1 MGWRQTAKKRRLD
14 RTQRSLGRQR
24 ELGQKKN
31 QNRPANGRGLLE
43 DRISVGGALFLLPLS
58 LSGLAPAL
66 HLLKGSNLNF
76 YRVFQLGEGS
86 SARKILG

>member
-1 MGWRQTAKKRRLD
+1 MCKGYRELGWRQTAKKRRLD

-58 LSGLAPAL
+58 LSQAL
-66 HLLKGSNLNF
+66 L
-76 YRVFQLGEGS
+76 QLCIS
-86 SARKILG
+86 SKAQTSTSTVCSS